1 MEDCEELSGVI
12 LGVFI
17 AFSVYSY
24 TYLSAILKSSSYFLT
39 FILSDFLLFIT

>member
-12 LGVFI
+12 LVVSI

-24 TYLSAILKSSSYFLT
+24 TYLSAILKVK
-39 FILSDFLLFIT
+39 